1 MGLAAVEN
9 LLKESMGLNAASIG
23 SAAIARAVQGRLSAC
38 KVGDLHGYQELLRVS
53 VTELQALIEAV
64 VVPETWFFRDRHA
77 FSALTRL
84 VHDEWLPAHPDG
96 VLSLLS
102 LPCSTG
108 EEPYSMAMALFDAR
122 VPGNRFRVDA
132 VDISARNLALGMR
145 AVYGRNSF
153 RGDDL
158 GFRDRHFDAT
168 SEGHRLRENVRRQ
181 VRFEQGNLFAAD
193 LLPGVAI
200 YDVIF
205 CRNVLIYF
213 DRPTQDRAL
222 VVLNRLLHAKGTLF
236 VAPAETALPVS
247 HDLVSTNEPLA
258 FAFRKASVLPSA
270 AKKKAALPVTA
281 PAPRGP
287 VMQALPTFNRG
298 ERKERREPDLF
309 LKEFPASS
317 ASSAVKRGAFPAGPL
332 PARSADSAAHLNE
345 ASRLAD
351 QGHFVEAATRCEEH
365 LRLSGP
371 SATAFYLLGLVRD
384 ATGNHSEA
392 ASYYRKALY
401 LDPNHYDTQIHL
413 ALLMETQGDPAG
425 AQVLR
430 NRARRLEQKSKASHE

>member
-1 MGLAAVEN
+1 MGLAALEN
-9 LLKESMGLNAASIG
+9 LLKVSMGLNAASIG

-38 KVGDLHGYQELLRVS
+38 QVGDLHGYQELLRVS
-53 VTELQALIEAV
+53 ATELQALIEAV

-77 FSALTRL
+77 FTALTRL
-84 VHDEWLPAHPDG
+84 VHQEWLPTHSEG

-108 EEPYSMAMALFDAR
+108 EEPYSMVMALFDAS
-122 VPGNRFRVDA
+122 VPAGRFRVDA
-132 VDISARNLALGMR
+132 VDISARNLAQGIS
-145 AVYGRNSF
+145 AVYGKNSF
-153 RGDDL
+153 RGDEL

-168 SEGHRLRENVRRQ
+168 SEGYRVRENVRRQ

-222 VVLNRLLHAKGTLF
+222 VVLKRLLHDKGVLF
-236 VAPAETALPVS
+236 VAPAETALPAD

-258 FAFRKASVLPSA
+258 FAFRKAGVLPSA
-270 AKKKAALPVTA
+270 MKRKAAHKATPLALRRPVVKT
-281 PAPRGP
+281 
-287 VMQALPTFNRG
+287 LPTFNRG
-298 ERKERREPDLF
+298 ERKVRRENDRVHE
-309 LKEFPASS
+309 EFS
-317 ASSAVKRGAFPAGPL
+317 ASSAVKRDAFSALSPS
-332 PARSADSAAHLNE
+332 ARSVDPAADLTE
-345 ASRLAD
+345 ATRLAD
-351 QGHFVEAATRCEEH
+351 QGHFVEAATCCEQH

-384 ATGNHSEA
+384 ATGNHSESA
-392 ASYYRKALY
+392 AYYRKALY
-401 LDPNHYDTQIHL
+401 LDANHYDAQIHL
-413 ALLMETQGDPAG
+413 ALLMEKQGDTAG

-430 NRARRLEQKSKASHE
+430 NRARRLEEKSKASHE

>member
-1 MGLAAVEN
+1 MGIEAVEN
-9 LLKESMGLNAASIG
+9 LLKASMGLSVVSIG
-23 SAAIARAVQGRLSAC
+23 STAIARAVEERLSAC
-38 KVGDLHGYQELLRVS
+38 EVGDLDGYQELLRVS
-53 VTELQALIEAV
+53 GTELQALIEAV

-132 VDISARNLALGMR
+132 VDISARNLAVGVR

-168 SEGHRLRENVRRQ
+168 SEGHRLQENVRRQ

-236 VAPAETALPVS
+236 VAPAETALPMS

-270 AKKKAALPVTA
+270 VKRKAALPVTA
-281 PAPRGP
+281 LATRGP
-287 VMQALPTFNRG
+287 VMNAGRSTDSPVALR
-298 ERKERREPDLF
+298 
-309 LKEFPASS
+309 
-317 ASSAVKRGAFPAGPL
+317 AGPVTRAASATAAVASVAVM
-332 PARSADSAAHLNE
+332 PRSRSAGPAADLIE